1 MSTTSIS
8 KHLHGGDLKFSV
20 SKYDATENIPEFYTL
35 NITATDGLSR
45 TDQTMVTFYTM
56 GHQSTGALLIGIR
69 DAIDAAIQQ
78 HGFDEVVL
86 SESVEAKMFNAM
98 AAVIKD
104 ITEK

>member
-1 MSTTSIS
+1 MSTSIS

-20 SKYDATENIPEFYTL
+20 SKYDENDHSPEFYTL
-35 NITATDGLSR
+35 NITATDGLSK
-45 TDQTMVTFYTM
+45 TDKTMVTFFTM

-69 DAIDAAIQQ
+69 DAIDSAIQQ
-78 HGFDEVVL
+78 FGFDEVVL